1 MRNYKMLIILSTV
14 CILLVG
20 CSNSDSKIAESRI
33 KIGDT
38 TIENTKKILSYAEY
52 QTLFEALKSNL
63 KISNFELKTGTF
75 TSDLTIVDK
84 DLTYNKRQYL
94 TLNGELDTGEPK
106 TTQELLIF
114 ENENQSTQISIRIAY
129 TQNYIGE
136 DIIDWSML
144 TGLSNIN
151 EKLSEMSDIVT
162 FSYKNIVFIIY
173 QISETKKDID
183 ITKETIRNIQNITSK
198 Y

>member
-14 CILLVG
+14 CIFLVG
-20 CSNSDSKIAESRI
+20 CSNSDSKIAESRT

-114 ENENQSTQISIRIAY
+114 ENKNQSTQISIRIAY

>member
-14 CILLVG
+14 CIFLVG
-20 CSNSDSKIAESRI
+20 CSNSDSKIAESRT

-114 ENENQSTQISIRIAY
+114 ENKNQSTQISIRIAY

-144 TGLSNIN
+144 
-151 EKLSEMSDIVT
+151 
-162 FSYKNIVFIIY
+162 
-173 QISETKKDID
+173 
-183 ITKETIRNIQNITSK
+183 
-198 Y
+198 

>member
-1 MRNYKMLIILSTV
+1 MRNYKMLIILSTI

-38 TIENTKKILSYAEY
+38 TIDNTKKILSYAEY

>member
-14 CILLVG
+14 CIFLVG
-20 CSNSDSKIAESRI
+20 CSNSDSKIAESRT

-114 ENENQSTQISIRIAY
+114 ENKNQSTQISIRIAY

-173 QISETKKDID
+173 QISETKK
-183 ITKETIRNIQNITSK
+183 TSILQRK
-198 Y
+198 QSVIFKI